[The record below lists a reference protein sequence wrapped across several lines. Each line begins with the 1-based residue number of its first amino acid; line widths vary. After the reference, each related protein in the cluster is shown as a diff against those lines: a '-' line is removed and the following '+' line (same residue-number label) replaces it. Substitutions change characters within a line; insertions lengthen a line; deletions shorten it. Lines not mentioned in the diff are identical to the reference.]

1 MRERLT
7 KLSPELRGLVERQL
21 RNWELAR
28 SQRLPEPSQQRPVQ
42 EFVTV
47 SREAGSL
54 GAELAR
60 RLGERIGWPVFD
72 RQILQSMAGED
83 ELRKWLYEQMDER
96 DIGWIEQTLQFL
108 IGGKYPPADYTRKL
122 TQTILT
128 LARGSRAVFVGRA
141 ANLILPENQGLRVRV
156 VAPLEQRLAEI
167 ARRNGTDPD
176 KAREELERLDRE
188 RREFVQ
194 RHFGVDPA
202 DPLLYDL
209 VLNLG
214 RVTIDEA
221 VELLVGM
228 LQRRG
233 ALGEAG

>member
-28 SQRLPEPSQQRPVQ
+28 SQKLPEPSEERPVQ
-42 EFVTV
+42 EFVTI
-47 SREAGSL
+47 SREAGAL
-54 GAELAR
+54 GTELAR

-72 RQILQSMAGED
+72 RQILQAMAGED
-83 ELRKWLYEQMDER
+83 ALRQWLYEQIDER
-96 DIGWIEQTLQFL
+96 DVSWVEQTLQFL

-122 TQTILT
+122 SQTVLT
-128 LARGSRAVFVGRA
+128 LARGSRAIFLGRA
-141 ANLILPENQGLRVRV
+141 ANLILPESQGLRVRV
-156 VAPLEQRLAEI
+156 VAPPEKRLDEI

-176 KAREELERLDRE
+176 QAREQLERLDRE
-188 RREFVQ
+188 RREFVLK
-194 RHFGVDPA
+194 HFGVDPA

-221 VELLVGM
+221 VDLLEGM
-228 LQRRG
+228 LRCRG
-233 ALGEAG
+233 VLEAG